1 LRSKYYHERKIELMT
16 NETPITPNPEP
27 AEPESPKPETAK
39 LETPDKE
46 SSPAKARVEHRM
58 EPMVEDKEGF
68 NADEF
73 QEQAELYEDSFR
85 DIEENE
91 IVAGTV
97 VAVTDDEVLVDIGYK
112 SEGTINL
119 NEFAEEGTVSVGD
132 RVEVYLEKKEDQDGV
147 IVLSKE
153 KADFYRAWDQVR
165 EVYETGGDIEGRIV
179 NRVRGGFIVD
189 IGVKAFLPASQLD
202 LRPVRDFGPYLGE
215 SFQMK
220 IIKVNKRRRNIVLSR
235 KALLLEEREEKR
247 KHLLETLAV
256 GQVLDGEVKNI
267 TDFGAFVDLDG
278 LDGLLHITDLSRGRV
293 NHPSEVVSVGQ
304 QLQVLVTDFD
314 PESGRVSLS
323 LKDLQD
329 DPWESVAE
337 RYREG
342 DRVIGKVVS
351 IVDYGAFVELEA
363 GVEGLVHVSEMSWT
377 QRVKHPSKILS
388 VGDEIGVVILK
399 IDEKN
404 RRISLGL
411 RQTMPNPWDTIEER
425 YPTGNRLRGVIKNIT
440 EFGVFV
446 ELEEG
451 IDGLIHISDISWR
464 KRVRHPSEVFQRGQ
478 EVEAVVLTI
487 DSVNRRIS
495 LGVKQLERD
504 PWTEVENKYPIG
516 EYVQGDVIRVTPYG
530 AIVKLEDDI
539 EGLLHISEIAG
550 RRINRVEDVLDLGD
564 RIMVKVI
571 NVSPKERRINLSLWQ
586 YQNETGEKGIDK
598 GGGLE
603 TLAEEE
609 ARAEEEA
616 VARGESDEKPS
627 PKEEPEGE
635 AEAEADEGAGVEA
648 EEPAAE
654 EREPVAETEAEESP
668 VDEAEAAAP
677 AEEPTAE
684 EPQPET
690 ETEAEESPV
699 DEAEAAA
706 PAEEPTAEEPQP
718 ETETETEESPVDEA
732 EAAAPAEGPAAEEPE
747 PEAEAEAE
755 ADEGPAEEEPEP
767 EAEESPA
774 DEAEPVEP
782 AEEEAAAPAEEP
794 AAEEPEPEAE
804 VEAEADEG
812 PAEEEPE
819 PEVEESPADEA
830 ETAEPAEEEAAAP
843 AEEPVAE
850 APEPEA
856 TDPPAE
862 ETEPAEPASE
872 ETEDETEETKTS

>member
-1 LRSKYYHERKIELMT
+1 MT
-16 NETPITPNPEP
+16 NETLITPNPEP
-27 AEPESPKPETAK
+27 AESETAES
-39 LETPDKE
+39 ETPDKE

-58 EPMVEDKEGF
+58 EPVVGDTEGF
-68 NADEF
+68 NAEEF

-119 NEFAEEGTVSVGD
+119 NEFAEEGTVNVGD

-165 EVYETGGDIEGRIV
+165 EVYETGGDIEGKIV

-247 KHLLETLAV
+247 KHLLETLEV
-256 GQVLDGEVKNI
+256 GQVLEGEVKNI

-304 QLQVLVTDFD
+304 QLEVLVTDFD

-342 DRVIGKVVS
+342 DRVVGKVVS
-351 IVDYGAFVELEA
+351 IVDYGAFVELEP

-425 YPTGNRLRGVIKNIT
+425 YPTGIRLRGVIKNIT

-504 PWTEVENKYPIG
+504 PWTEVEDKYPIG

-586 YQNETGEKGIDK
+586 YQNETGEKGIEK

-603 TLAEEE
+603 TLAAEE

-616 VARGESDEKPS
+616 VARGELEDETEVAKPS
-627 PKEEPEGE
+627 
-635 AEAEADEGAGVEA
+635 EGA
-648 EEPAAE
+648 AA
-654 EREPVAETEAEESP
+654 
-668 VDEAEAAAP
+668 
-677 AEEPTAE
+677 
-684 EPQPET
+684 
-690 ETEAEESPV
+690 
-699 DEAEAAA
+699 
-706 PAEEPTAEEPQP
+706 
-718 ETETETEESPVDEA
+718 
-732 EAAAPAEGPAAEEPE
+732 AAEEPE
-747 PEAEAEAE
+747 PEAEA
-755 ADEGPAEEEPEP
+755 PAEESVDEEPETVEPTEEEVAAPPEEAAAQEPEP
-767 EAEESPA
+767 EAE
-774 DEAEPVEP
+774 
-782 AEEEAAAPAEEP
+782 APAEEGVEEEVE
-794 AAEEPEPEAE
+794 AAASEEPLAEASEPEAE
-804 VEAEADEG
+804 VEAEEG
-812 PAEEEPE
+812 PGEETET
-819 PEVEESPADEA
+819 DELG
-830 ETAEPAEEEAAAP
+830 
-843 AEEPVAE
+843 AEEP
-850 APEPEA
+850 
-856 TDPPAE
+856 
-862 ETEPAEPASE
+862 EPAEPAAE
-872 ETEDETEETKTS
+872 ETEDEGEETETS